1 MGSPPPLSVSS
12 TAPTWRDASVALVL
26 LTGLYLVLA
35 AIASYGFGGYLA
47 GRLRPAITDGT
58 SEETEFRDGAH
69 GLLVWAIATVL
80 TALLALAAL
89 PTVTRLAAPSA
100 ASAGP
105 ATSVAGENIIA
116 YDLDRLLRGERRAE
130 GDPNLARA
138 EAAGNLLTAS
148 SHRGVQPDD
157 RAYLVRLVSA
167 PLGPCGGRNRR
178 TRQ

>member
-89 PTVTRLAAPSA
+89 PTVTRF
-100 ASAGP
+100 
-105 ATSVAGENIIA
+105 
-116 YDLDRLLRGERRAE
+116 RRFS
-130 GDPNLARA
+130 R
-138 EAAGNLLTAS
+138 AGNLRGRCKH
-148 SHRGVQPDD
+148 HR
-157 RAYLVRLVSA
+157 VRSRPVVT
-167 PLGPCGGRNRR
+167 GRTQSRR
-178 TRQ
+178 